1 MKIKIHYSFYLLL
14 FIGFFS
20 GILKEV
26 FIFIIIVI
34 LHELSHLLTS
44 LIFKKKINFI
54 TITLIGGV
62 IDLDSN
68 EKGIIQEFIINISG
82 ILMNLLL
89 VIIIK
94 SFKENYYTKL
104 IFEYNLIMIIFNSLP
119 IYPLDGYRI
128 LDLIWFNY
136 NNKYKVVKIVSCI
149 SFILCIVF
157 IIFGIMK
164 KSIGICIIGLF
175 LLYKNIININKREE
189 IFLKKIVAEY
199 KLNI

>member
-26 FIFIIIVI
+26 LIFIIIVI

-68 EKGIIQEFIINISG
+68 EKGLIKEFIINISG

>member
-26 FIFIIIVI
+26 LIFIIIVI

-136 NNKYKVVKIVSCI
+136 NNKYKVVKIVSFI
-149 SFILCIVF
+149 SFVLCIVF

>member
-26 FIFIIIVI
+26 LIFIIIVI

-68 EKGIIQEFIINISG
+68 EKGLIKEFFINISG

-136 NNKYKVVKIVSCI
+136 NNKYKVVKIVSFI

-189 IFLKKIVAEY
+189 IFLKKIVSEY

>member
-20 GILKEV
+20 GVLKEV
-26 FIFIIIVI
+26 LIFTMIVM
-34 LHELSHLLTS
+34 LHELSHLLAS
-44 LIFKKKINFI
+44 LIFCKKVNNI

-68 EKGIIQEFIINISG
+68 ENGLIQEFIINISG

-89 VIIIK
+89 IIIIK

-104 IFEYNLIMIIFNSLP
+104 IYEYNLIMIIFNSLP

-128 LDLIWFNY
+128 LDLILFNY
-136 NNKYKVVKIVSCI
+136 CNKYKIVKFITYF
-149 SFILCIVF
+149 SFFLSIVF
-157 IIFGIMK
+157 ILFGIIK
-164 KSIGICIIGLF
+164 NSIGICIISLF

>member
-26 FIFIIIVI
+26 LIFIIIVI

-136 NNKYKVVKIVSCI
+136 NNKYKVVKIVSFI

-164 KSIGICIIGLF
+164 KSIGICIIGLL

>member
-26 FIFIIIVI
+26 LIFIIIVI

-68 EKGIIQEFIINISG
+68 EKGLIQEFFINISG

-136 NNKYKVVKIVSCI
+136 NNKYKVVKIVSFI

>member
-26 FIFIIIVI
+26 LIFIIIVI

-136 NNKYKVVKIVSCI
+136 NNKYKVVKIVSFI